1 MEMKTQIK
9 AEDGRQDLL
18 ITRDFELPVELL
30 FTAYVEPE
38 IVEQWMGTKVIEM
51 ESRSLGSYRLETT
64 DPKGNVHRFN
74 GTIHEC
80 TTDKKIVRTFEMMGT
95 PYGVQLEVLQF
106 ESITANTSRLLMH
119 VIYESVDQRDQ
130 ILKLP
135 FRQGINMAHARI
147 EQIMSTK
154 K

>member
-1 MEMKTQIK
+1 MELKTQVK
-9 AEDGRQDLL
+9 AEDGRQDLV

-30 FTAYVEPE
+30 FTAYIEPE
-38 IVEQWMGTKVIEM
+38 IVAQWMGTKVVHM
-51 ESRSLGSYRLETT
+51 ESRNLGSYQLETT
-64 DPKGNVHRFN
+64 DPKGNLHRFN

-80 TTDKKIVRTFEMMGT
+80 IQNKKIVRTFEMMGT

-106 ESITANTSRLLMH
+106 EQLTNDTSRLLMH

-130 ILKLP
+130 VLKLP
-135 FRQGINMAHARI
+135 FKQGINMAHSRI